1 MAWAAGSLVELLDGF
16 DGMAL
21 CAALIALEYPVLA
34 NEESVGL
41 PACIDPVLNRCPG
54 DAGQQRPLPR

>member
-1 MAWAAGSLVELLDGF
+1 MAWAAGSLVERLNGF

-34 NEESVGL
+34 NEESIGL
-41 PACIDPVLNRCPG
+41 PACIDPVFNRCPG
-54 DAGQQRPLPR
+54 DAGQ

>member
-54 DAGQQRPLPR
+54 DAGQ

>member
-21 CAALIALEYPVLA
+21 CAALIALEDPVLA
-34 NEESVGL
+34 REESIGI
-41 PACIDPVLNRCPG
+41 PACIDPVLNRCPWY
-54 DAGQQRPLPR
+54 AGQQRPLPR

>member
-34 NEESVGL
+34 NEESIWL
-41 PACIDPVLNRCPG
+41 PACINPVLNGCPG
-54 DAGQQRPLPR
+54 YTGQQRPFSR

>member
-1 MAWAAGSLVELLDGF
+1 MAWAAGSLVERLDGF

-21 CAALIALEYPVLA
+21 CAALIALEDPVLA
-34 NEESVGL
+34 NEESIGL

-54 DAGQQRPLPR
+54 DAGQ